1 MMELTT
7 DQICLL
13 LVVNT
18 IICVVVLIGVI
29 WYYMGGQ
36 E

>member
-1 MMELTT
+1 MEMTT

-18 IICVVVLIGVI
+18 IICVVALIGVI